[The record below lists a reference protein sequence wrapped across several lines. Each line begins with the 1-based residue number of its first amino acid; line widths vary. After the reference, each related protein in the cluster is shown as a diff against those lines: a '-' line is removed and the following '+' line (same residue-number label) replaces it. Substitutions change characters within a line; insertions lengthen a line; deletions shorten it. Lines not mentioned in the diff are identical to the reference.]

1 MTLFFAYGFV
11 YKCKSKHCLGFPI
24 SFQFVITV
32 IFFNS
37 DYLKKKVMDLGSVC
51 STLELVEDNEAA
63 QNKIHHAD
71 DQESKDNGSCTNDD
85 RTRRLA
91 TTDGS
96 NSLTADNHVKG
107 TAEIVQPMHSP
118 PGAVKSLGVSATPTT
133 KGYGLKKW
141 RRIKRDF
148 VKDVTVT
155 MDSGKI
161 VKRGLTGSTNPDP
174 SKPQHRAS
182 PEINQNSGSPNG
194 PMNMLKNESAAPG
207 FMMHSPNSDS
217 IFAVGAAFAS
227 ATDSENSED
236 RSSKSST
243 AASMPKV
250 RYDLP
255 AVLGYINEKHQM
267 KNLSGNTVDNSSHRV
282 QQGKG
287 RAESSKKARGVRVK
301 IEKENS
307 HSSMESDSRS
317 SNFIFTQG
325 PISVT
330 SNGKQHRNSV
340 NYDGENSDEAHEVEQ
355 QISGEGQTAY
365 RKENSGDIEE
375 LSPDDLAA
383 GLSWEDKDEKSENHQ
398 PSPDQDPLVRSI
410 LALQS
415 VQEALENEL
424 LKLGDIGKESLHD
437 DSVGTNGVH
446 LDSTFADG
454 EIHETCSSDQLA
466 SVMITKRTSGSL
478 ETQVFTLTHKVKYLE
493 SKLEEARVVL
503 QAKESRISEL
513 ETVKSSR
520 PQKEESSTAVL
531 QQDKYREMELD
542 LEGLFQQ
549 KMESEIEFLVLTN
562 EVEKLKGA
570 VFKEQTTLAG
580 EQEQMLNKLGE
591 VESKAVT
598 LKKQTEEL
606 EKYHENILDVEEVL
620 KMRGRFSTHSAVVVP
635 T

>member
-1 MTLFFAYGFV
+1 
-11 YKCKSKHCLGFPI
+11 
-24 SFQFVITV
+24 
-32 IFFNS
+32 
-37 DYLKKKVMDLGSVC
+37 MDLGSER

-63 QNKIHHAD
+63 QNTIHHAAD
-71 DQESKDNGSCTNDD
+71 DKIKIKHADDHGSKDNGSCTNDD
-85 RTRRLA
+85 PTQRSD
-91 TTDGS
+91 TDQTDES
-96 NSLTADNHVKG
+96 NALTADNHVKG
-107 TAEIVQPMHSP
+107 TAETVQPMHSP
-118 PGAVKSLGVSATPTT
+118 LVSVKSPGASSSPTT

-148 VKDVTVT
+148 VKDATVT
-155 MDSGKI
+155 MKSGKI
-161 VKRGLTGSTNPDP
+161 VKRGLTGSANLDP

-182 PEINQNSGSPNG
+182 PEINQNSGSPHG
-194 PMNMLKNESAAPG
+194 PMNM

-217 IFAVGAAFAS
+217 MFTVGAAFAS

-255 AVLGYINEKHQM
+255 SVLGYVHEKHQM
-267 KNLSGNTVDNSSHRV
+267 NLNGNTVGSSSQRV
-282 QQGKG
+282 QQGRG

-325 PISVT
+325 SISVT
-330 SNGKQHRNSV
+330 SNGKKHRNPV
-340 NYDGENSDEAHEVEQ
+340 NYDGENSDEAQGDEH
-355 QISGEGQTAY
+355 QISKEVQTAY

-383 GLSWEDKDEKSENHQ
+383 GLSWEDKDEKGENHQ
-398 PSPDQDPLVRSI
+398 PSPDQDPLVQSI

-424 LKLGDIGKESLHD
+424 HKLGDIGKEPLHD
-437 DSVGTNGVH
+437 GSVSINGVNVG
-446 LDSTFADG
+446 SAFAY
-454 EIHETCSSDQLA
+454 EVIHETCSSDQLA
-466 SVMITKRTSGSL
+466 SEKITNGTSGSL

-503 QAKESRISEL
+503 RAKESRIYEL
-513 ETVKSSR
+513 ETVQSSR
-520 PQKEESSTAVL
+520 LQKESSTAEL

-562 EVEKLKGA
+562 EIEKWRGA
-570 VFKEQTTLAG
+570 VFEEQTTLAG

-591 VESKAVT
+591 VESKAVM
-598 LKKQTEEL
+598 LKKQAKEL
-606 EKYHENILDVEEVL
+606 EKYHGNILDVEEVL
-620 KMRGRFSTHSAVVVP
+620 KMRGRVCKVMSYFFTQLILLVLVFLFLIWQISTHSEVVVP

>member
-1 MTLFFAYGFV
+1 
-11 YKCKSKHCLGFPI
+11 
-24 SFQFVITV
+24 
-32 IFFNS
+32 
-37 DYLKKKVMDLGSVC
+37 MDLESES
-51 STLELVEDNEAA
+51 STLELFEDNEAA
-63 QNKIHHAD
+63 QNAIPHVDGDTIKNKHTD
-71 DQESKDNGSCTNDD
+71 DHESKDNGNDD
-85 RTRRLA
+85 RARRLA
-91 TTDGS
+91 TVLADKS
-96 NSLTADNHVKG
+96 DALAADNHVKG

-118 PGAVKSLGVSATPTT
+118 LAAVKSPAASTSPTT

-148 VKDVTVT
+148 VKDATVT

-161 VKRGLTGSTNPDP
+161 LKRGLTGSANLDP

-182 PEINQNSGSPNG
+182 PEVKQNNGSPTE
-194 PMNMLKNESAAPG
+194 PMNMLKNASVSPG

-255 AVLGYINEKHQM
+255 SVLGYIHEKHQM
-267 KNLSGNTVDNSSHRV
+267 ENLSGNTVGNSSQRV

-317 SNFIFTQG
+317 SNFMFTQG
-325 PISVT
+325 PISSVT
-330 SNGKQHRNSV
+330 SNGKQCGNSGSC
-340 NYDGENSDEAHEVEQ
+340 DGENSDEAHEDEH
-355 QISGEGQTAY
+355 QISEEVQTAY
-365 RKENSGDIEE
+365 RKENSGVIEE

-383 GLSWEDKDEKSENHQ
+383 GLTWEDKDEKSKNHQ
-398 PSPDQDPLVRSI
+398 PSTDQDPLVQSI

-424 LKLGDIGKESLHD
+424 QKLGDIGKEPLHD
-437 DSVGTNGVH
+437 GSVSIKGIDV
-446 LDSTFADG
+446 DSTFADE

-466 SVMITKRTSGSL
+466 SEKITKGTSGSL
-478 ETQVFTLTHKVKYLE
+478 GTQIFTLTQKVKYLE

-503 QAKESRISEL
+503 RARESRISEL
-513 ETVKSSR
+513 ETIKSSR
-520 PQKEESSTAVL
+520 SQKEESNTAEL
-531 QQDKYREMELD
+531 QLDKYREMELD
-542 LEGLFQQ
+542 LEVLFQQ

-570 VFKEQTTLAG
+570 VFEEQTSLAG

-598 LKKQTEEL
+598 LKKQAEEL
-606 EKYHENILDVEEVL
+606 EKYHGNILDVEEIL
-620 KMRGRFSTHSAVVVP
+620 KMRGRVCKVMSCFFTQLVLLVLVFLFLILHLSTHSGVVVP